1 MLNDLQEMSLKRK
14 RPYKKR
20 YYYGGKRCSKGEF
33 HIAKLLEFN
42 GIPFIQ
48 EKTFESCR
56 SPKNNLLRFDFYLTD
71 HNILIEFQGQHHY
84 KPVNKYKRALRV
96 YKQTIIHDAIKRD
109 FAVKNKVKLI
119 EIHHKDI
126 NKLESLII
134 LS

>member
-1 MLNDLQEMSLKRK
+1 MSPKQR
-14 RPYKKR
+14 RPYKRR

-42 GIPFIQ
+42 GVPFIQ

-71 HNILIEFQGQHHY
+71 HNILIEFQGHHHY
-84 KPVNKYKRALRV
+84 KPVNRFKRALIV
-96 YKQTIIHDAIKRD
+96 HKKTVVHDTIKRD
-109 FAVKNKVKLI
+109 FAVKQNIKLI